1 MFMKRIILLSLLG
14 QMMCLS
20 MYSQVRMRDIFASA
34 PDSVFPLLTRNN
46 RLDCIDFI
54 ENKMPA
60 RVKNRLD
67 NVVEL
72 LKLGDAYLQLR
83 TSERSIVEMRLLSD
97 SLMCLIHTYMGPAA
111 DSRVSFYD
119 TAWKPVAT
127 ELPCPTVGD
136 YWQAVPDSLAREADS
151 ARRALA
157 DLTLTHIKASEA
169 EPTLTFTLQTSE
181 LEKKEREV
189 AQHYVQ
195 PLVYRWD
202 GKSFV
207 RQQK

>member
-83 TSERSIVEMRLLSD
+83 TSS
-97 SLMCLIHTYMGPAA
+97 
-111 DSRVSFYD
+111 
-119 TAWKPVAT
+119 VASWR
-127 ELPCPTVGD
+127 CGC
-136 YWQAVPDSLAREADS
+136 
-151 ARRALA
+151 
-157 DLTLTHIKASEA
+157 
-169 EPTLTFTLQTSE
+169 
-181 LEKKEREV
+181 
-189 AQHYVQ
+189 
-195 PLVYRWD
+195 
-202 GKSFV
+202 
-207 RQQK
+207 

>member
-1 MFMKRIILLSLLG
+1 MKRIILLSLLG

-111 DSRVSFYD
+111 DSRVTRTGRPD
-119 TAWKPVAT
+119 THAHQGFGSRTHTDLHPADQRAGEKRKRGGTALCAT
-127 ELPCPTVGD
+127 PRV
-136 YWQAVPDSLAREADS
+136 SLG
-151 ARRALA
+151 
-157 DLTLTHIKASEA
+157 
-169 EPTLTFTLQTSE
+169 
-181 LEKKEREV
+181 REV
-189 AQHYVQ
+189 LCTSAKIGPHT
-195 PLVYRWD
+195 
-202 GKSFV
+202 
-207 RQQK
+207 RQMCRTGLNRSPRPWA

>member
-34 PDSVFPLLTRNN
+34 PDNVFPLLTRNN

-72 LKLGDAYLQLR
+72 LKLSDAYLQLR

-119 TAWKPVAT
+119 TT
-127 ELPCPTVGD
+127 G
-136 YWQAVPDSLAREADS
+136 
-151 ARRALA
+151 
-157 DLTLTHIKASEA
+157 
-169 EPTLTFTLQTSE
+169 
-181 LEKKEREV
+181 
-189 AQHYVQ
+189 
-195 PLVYRWD
+195 
-202 GKSFV
+202 
-207 RQQK
+207 

>member
-1 MFMKRIILLSLLG
+1 MVMFSKL
-14 QMMCLS
+14 
-20 MYSQVRMRDIFASA
+20 A
-34 PDSVFPLLTRNN
+34 PHPLEKTP
-46 RLDCIDFI
+46 IWAPSI
-54 ENKMPA
+54 EW
-60 RVKNRLD
+60 
-67 NVVEL
+67 
-72 LKLGDAYLQLR
+72 
-83 TSERSIVEMRLLSD
+83 EMRLLSD

-127 ELPCPTVGD
+127 ELPCPAVGD

>member
-34 PDSVFPLLTRNN
+34 PDSVFPLLTRN
-46 RLDCIDFI
+46 
-54 ENKMPA
+54 
-60 RVKNRLD
+60 NRLD

-119 TAWKPVAT
+119 TAWKPMAT
-127 ELPCPTVGD
+127 ELPCPAVGD